1 MSQARITI
9 LGTAQ
14 DAGLPQLG
22 CLCAA
27 CERARR
33 EPAYRRLPASVALT
47 ASSGRTMLVDATWA
61 LTEQSALLARSPA
74 RPLGFDAVLL
84 THAHMGHVLGLPLLG
99 REAASTKDMPV
110 YATPSMARFLTTHRP
125 FAHLVER
132 GEIVPTAM
140 EAGISIAFD
149 DLVVTPHASPH
160 RGEDTDTVGLEV
172 RGPRHT
178 IVYLPDADRFDDA
191 WVERIE
197 RADAAWVDG
206 TFHHPD
212 ELPGRDLS
220 QIPHP
225 FTSDSVKR
233 LAGARGDVRFTHL
246 NHGNRLLHPDALV
259 RGDVLPPRLRLATD
273 GETWPL

>member
-1 MSQARITI
+1 MSRARITI

-33 EPAYRRLPASVALT
+33 EPGYRRLPASVALT
-47 ASSGRTMLVDATWA
+47 ASSGRTLLVDATWA
-61 LTEQSALLARSPA
+61 LTEQSGLLARRA
-74 RPLGFDAVLL
+74 ERPLGFDAVLL

-99 REAASTKDMPV
+99 REAASTRAMPV
-110 YATPSMARFLTTHRP
+110 YATASMARFLAENRP

-132 GEIVPTAM
+132 GEIVPTPM
-140 EAGISIAFD
+140 EAGIPIAFD
-149 DLVVTPHASPH
+149 DLTVTPHASPH

-191 WVERIE
+191 WVERIG

-206 TFHHPD
+206 TFHDPS
-212 ELPGRDLS
+212 ELPGRDLT

-225 FTSDSVKR
+225 FTRDSVKR

-246 NHGNRLLHPDALV
+246 NHGSRLLHPQAIE
-259 RGDVLPPRLRLATD
+259 REDVLPPPFRLATD
-273 GETWPL
+273 GETWAL